1 MNTHTFP
8 CSHTRVHIPSCA
20 YTPTCMHTPPH
31 AHTCA
36 YLTRV
41 HALPCLGVLSRGTT
55 RITRH
60 KEVPNLHVTLG
71 PGHNQHGEGSQPHKH
86 GGSVYIPNPP
96 GPSRLWGD
104 SSQSGLQSTVHM
116 LPSLSPNITP
126 VTPTAVCLGPTQ
138 PSYTGKIH
146 RHYLQGTMGTG
157 RQVRGLTFPKDTS
170 PCSPHKQELPPH
182 HPPATWGHSGS
193 SPGCSEPDGT
203 CRGIAK

>member
-1 MNTHTFP
+1 MNTHTFL

-41 HALPCLGVLSRGTT
+41 HALPCLAVLSRGTT

-86 GGSVYIPNPP
+86 GGCVCTKPTWPQPAMGRQQPVRTTEYSAHAALPEPQHYPSDPYCSVSGPHAALLHREDTQTLPAGDNGHRKAGEGPDPSPRTPAPAHPTNKSCRPTTHQPP
-96 GPSRLWGD
+96 GG
-104 SSQSGLQSTVHM
+104 
-116 LPSLSPNITP
+116 I
-126 VTPTAVCLGPTQ
+126 LGPLPDALSQ
-138 PSYTGKIH
+138 
-146 RHYLQGTMGTG
+146 MG
-157 RQVRGLTFPKDTS
+157 
-170 PCSPHKQELPPH
+170 
-182 HPPATWGHSGS
+182 PAGG
-193 SPGCSEPDGT
+193 
-203 CRGIAK
+203 